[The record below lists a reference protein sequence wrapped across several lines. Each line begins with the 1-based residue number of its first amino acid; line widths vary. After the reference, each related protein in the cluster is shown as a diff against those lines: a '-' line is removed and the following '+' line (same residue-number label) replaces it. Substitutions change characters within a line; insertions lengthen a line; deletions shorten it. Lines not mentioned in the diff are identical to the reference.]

1 MTDDFPFFI
10 FLAGMA
16 AGIGVSL
23 AVFVAILFLG

>member
-16 AGIGVSL
+16 AGIGIAL
-23 AVFVAILFLG
+23 AAFIAVLFLG